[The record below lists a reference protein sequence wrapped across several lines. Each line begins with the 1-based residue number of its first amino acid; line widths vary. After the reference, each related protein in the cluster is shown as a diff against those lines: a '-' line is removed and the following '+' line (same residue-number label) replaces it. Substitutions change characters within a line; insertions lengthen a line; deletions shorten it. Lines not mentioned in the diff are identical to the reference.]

1 MLQRQKVALL
11 TATIFFLLGSI
22 TLSTSQTLTGYALG
36 GILMALGVFSSIWLA
51 FFSHTYQQ
59 IQHVE

>member
-1 MLQRQKVALL
+1 MLQRQKVAFI
-11 TATIFFLLGSI
+11 TATTFFVLGSI